1 MYLIFALWLMNV
13 VHGARFHQDAT
24 SFSSRTDQF
33 ISRTKVKEINVG
45 LLSRAL
51 PVLNKG
57 SRIVQYGAQINDRE

>member
-1 MYLIFALWLMNV
+1 MNV

-33 ISRTKVKEINVG
+33 ISRTKLKEINIG

-51 PVLNKG
+51 PVPNKG
-57 SRIVQYGAQINDRE
+57 PFQVQYGAQINDSE